1 MDVACPGFI
10 PLSRSLG
17 FPALEIWLGPF
28 ISLFFHGLFPF
39 FPRFISL
46 FSMIYLPFFPLQA
59 GIPSLPPRRF
69 FVCVYL
75 SRTPRFRGKKK
86 NPKSTEVERQ
96 RDQDPSF

>member
-46 FSMIYLPFFPLQA
+46 FFYDLSPFFPSA
-59 GIPSLPPRRF
+59 GWNSLPASKAF
-69 FVCVYL
+69 LCLCLFIKDTAV
-75 SRTPRFRGKKK
+75 
-86 NPKSTEVERQ
+86 
-96 RDQDPSF
+96 